1 MPKTTISYWNPL
13 SEEGKQHWEPVDGL
27 EGAAEAIT
35 LAIDPE
41 TGDYS
46 RLTRFLPGADT
57 TASGPQVHDYPE
69 EVLIL
74 EDGSTTQHS
83 TAGSASATTRA
94 ARRAR
99 RMGRF
104 APTRDALSSRSRFR
118 ASAGS
123 QTCRPV
129 GGDRRLSPFA
139 ERLG

>member
-74 EDGSTTQHS
+74 E
-83 TAGSASATTRA
+83 RA